1 MLNISTHSFGASLGR
16 KQNFVLMF
24 KVNFLG
30 LGLLSFFSFTHT
42 HTHTQLKTQCIFN
55 SCNEFSA
62 NDS

>member
-1 MLNISTHSFGASLGR
+1 MLNISTHSYGASLGR

-30 LGLLSFFSFTHT
+30 LGLLSFFFFY
-42 HTHTQLKTQCIFN
+42 THTQLKTQCIFN

>member
-1 MLNISTHSFGASLGR
+1 MLNISTHSYGALLGR

-30 LGLLSFFSFTHT
+30 LGLLSFFSLT

-55 SCNEFSA
+55 PCNELSA